1 MTTTTSLHESPLTT
15 ETGRRVRD
23 GVLALV
29 PQIRAAAREGEQL
42 GCLPPTTL
50 SALADLDAF
59 RLSLPEEFGGHALG
73 ARDLA
78 EIILA
83 VARGDGSAAWQT
95 MIASGFTRVVLTFS
109 DQAVKEVYSNA
120 KDWDGPLV
128 ASASLFSDRIQH
140 ATKVDGGYV
149 VKAGGKWGFGSGS
162 KHAAF
167 MVVGVGVEQ
176 PDGEFDRFAVLMEK
190 GQYDIVD
197 DWHVMGLSGSSS
209 NSVTVAEDV
218 FIPNHRVVPLA
229 ELTDRLN
236 AIHTKYDGLGLSMD
250 AKGLMIIVSLETM
263 GIAVGMAE
271 GAFDCFVEQTKNK
284 KPFNLDYPSLQETP
298 ATQITAGKVRSM
310 INAARALLLDGADF
324 IDRKALAGA
333 PFTLAEETALQM
345 DFVYAGNLAGQAI
358 EQIQFAI
365 GSATVALSN
374 PIQRYARD
382 VRVALTHG
390 SNRLDPSAE
399 LAGREIFGIATG
411 GDGLAGVP
419 GVRKAKERGLA
430 QQKAGTR

>member
-1 MTTTTSLHESPLTT
+1 
-15 ETGRRVRD
+15 
-23 GVLALV
+23 LALV
-29 PQIRAAAREGEQL
+29 PQIRADAADGEKL
-42 GCLPPTTL
+42 GCLPPRTL
-50 SALADLDAF
+50 SALAELDVF
-59 RLSLPEEFGGHALG
+59 RLSIPEKFGGHAFG

-78 EIILA
+78 EIVLA
-83 VARGDGSAAWQT
+83 VARADGSAGWQT
-95 MIASGFTRVVLTFS
+95 MIASGFTRVVLTFPEQTVCEIY
-109 DQAVKEVYSNA
+109 DKA
-120 KDWDGPLV
+120 KSWDGPLV

-162 KHAAF
+162 KHAAY

-176 PDGEFDRFAVLMEK
+176 PGGDFDRIAVLMEK
-190 GQYDIVD
+190 GQYSLVD

-209 NSVTVAEDV
+209 NSVTVTEDV
-218 FIPNHRVVPLA
+218 FIPDHRVVPLA

-236 AIHTKYDGLGLSMD
+236 TIHTKYEGIGLSMD
-250 AKGLMIIVSLETM
+250 ARGLMIIVSLETM

-271 GAFDCFVEQTKNK
+271 GAFDCFLEQTRTK

-298 ATQITAGKVRSM
+298 ATQIVAGKVRSM
-310 INAARALLLDGADF
+310 INAARELLLAGADF
-324 IDRKALAGA
+324 IDRKALAGE
-333 PFTLAEETALQM
+333 PFSPAEETALQM

-399 LAGREIFGIATG
+399 LSGREIFGVSKAASG
-411 GDGLAGVP
+411 MAGTP
-419 GVRKAKERGLA
+419 GVGKAKERGLA
-430 QQKAGTR
+430 QKEA

>member
-1 MTTTTSLHESPLTT
+1 MTTTSIHESPLTT
-15 ETGRRVRD
+15 ETGRRIRD

-29 PQIRAAAREGEQL
+29 PQIRSDAREGEKL

-50 SALADLDAF
+50 QALAELGVF
-59 RLSLPEEFGGHALG
+59 RLSIPEKFGGDPLG

-83 VARGDGSAAWQT
+83 VARGDGSAGWQT
-95 MIASGFTRVVLTFS
+95 MISSGFTRVVLTFS
-109 DQAVKEVYSNA
+109 DQAVAEVYANA
-120 KDWDGPLV
+120 AAWDGPLV

-140 ATKVDGGYV
+140 ATKVEGGYV

-176 PDGEFDRFAVLMEK
+176 PDGEFERIAVLMER
-190 GQYDIVD
+190 GQYEIVD

-209 NSVTVAEDV
+209 NSVTVTEDV
-218 FIPNHRVVPLA
+218 FVPGYRVVPLA

-236 AIHTKYDGLGLSMD
+236 AIHSRYEGLGLSMD

-271 GAFDCFVEQTKNK
+271 GSFDCFLEQTKNK

-298 ATQITAGKVRSM
+298 ATQIVAGKVRAT
-310 INAARALLLDGADF
+310 INAARALLLAGADY
-324 IDRKALAGA
+324 IDRKALAGE
-333 PFTLAEETALQM
+333 PFSAAEETALQM

-399 LAGREIFGIATG
+399 LSGREIFGVSNAP
-411 GDGLAGVP
+411 DGMAGVP
-419 GVRKAKERGLA
+419 GVGKAKERGLA
-430 QQKAGTR
+430 QQEAGKR

>member
-1 MTTTTSLHESPLTT
+1 MSTTSLHESPLST
-15 ETGRRVRD
+15 ETGRRIRD

-29 PQIRAAAREGEQL
+29 PQIRKDAREGEKL

-50 SALADLDAF
+50 TALAELDVF
-59 RLSLPEEFGGHALG
+59 RLSLPERFGGHALG

-78 EIILA
+78 EVILA
-83 VARGDGSAAWQT
+83 VGRADGSAGWQT
-95 MIASGFTRVVLTFS
+95 MISSGFTRVVLTFP
-109 DQAVKEVYSNA
+109 DQAVEEIYSSTR
-120 KDWDGPLV
+120 DWDGPVV

-176 PDGEFDRFAVLMEK
+176 PGGEFDRIAVLLER
-190 GQYDIVD
+190 GQYEIVD

-209 NSVTVAEDV
+209 NSVTVTDDV
-218 FIPNHRVVPLA
+218 FIPEHRMLPLA
-229 ELTDRLN
+229 ELTERLD

-271 GAFDCFVEQTKNK
+271 GAFDCFVEQTANK
-284 KPFNLDYPSLQETP
+284 KPFTLDYPSLRETP
-298 ATQITAGKVRSM
+298 ATQIVAGKARAM
-310 INAARALLLDGADF
+310 INAARSLLLAGADV
-324 IDRKALAGA
+324 IDRKALAGE
-333 PFTLAEETALQM
+333 PFSVAEETALQM

-399 LAGREIFGIATG
+399 LAGREIFGVSASA
-411 GDGLAGVP
+411 DGMAGVP
-419 GVRKAKERGLA
+419 GVGKAKERVLA
-430 QQKAGTR
+430 Q